1 MFRFQDIFLKLL
13 NQWRPSSDVIRHF
26 SETSGALIPAP
37 AQIKSTGSAGSKQH
51 SGQSCHYQTAGVLC
65 CFQDVNLS
73 GFSDLTRFAT
83 SAQQV
88 VRSSRQL
95 AAAQVRAN
103 RDFIA
108 ACIGTLQISKSIA
121 AGRPC
126 NEHFVAIVVKF
137 RLQEMFFS

>member
-1 MFRFQDIFLKLL
+1 MAPFIRRDSPFQRNQLYAHPGFGANQINWKREKQQAFRRSMPIQ
-13 NQWRPSSDVIRHF
+13 NCWRPVC
-26 SETSGALIPAP
+26 L
-37 AQIKSTGSAGSKQH
+37 
-51 SGQSCHYQTAGVLC
+51 
-65 CFQDVNLS
+65 QDVNFS

-103 RDFIA
+103 RAFIA
-108 ACIGTLQISKSIA
+108 ACIDTLQISQSIA

-126 NEHFVAIVVKF
+126 NEHFIVIVVKF

>member
-1 MFRFQDIFLKLL
+1 
-13 NQWRPSSDVIRHF
+13 VIRHF
-26 SETSGALIPAP
+26 SETSCTLIPAP
-37 AQIKSTGSAGSKQH
+37 AQIKSTGSARSKQH
-51 SGQSCHYQTAGVLC
+51 SGQACQYQTAGVLFC
-65 CFQDVNLS
+65 LQDVNFS

-103 RDFIA
+103 RAFIA
-108 ACIGTLQISKSIA
+108 ACIGTLQISQSMA

-126 NEHFVAIVVKF
+126 NEHFIVIVVKF
-137 RLQEMFFS
+137 RLQEMSFR